1 MEELQRVCQTLLDN
15 ADLDVLLDA
24 QTGEIVLCFLVAG
37 SYEQVIFRCGRYHS
51 FKLIKDPD
59 EAECFFVG
67 ETHVSLL
74 TGSEEIK
81 QGMASEGW
89 TWGETSL
96 PSQLFRIEVQGG
108 IEIRVLCETFN
119 WSLTPA
125 TEEQRSQ
132 NYHPRFAPPKAV
144 E

>member
-24 QTGEIVLCFLVAG
+24 QTGEIVLSFIVAG
-37 SYEQVIFRCGRYHS
+37 SYEQVIFRCGRFHA
-51 FKLIKDPD
+51 FKMTKDPD

-67 ETHVSLL
+67 EAHVSRL

-81 QGMASEGW
+81 QGLASEGW

-96 PSQLFRIEVQGG
+96 PSQLYRIEVNGG
-108 IEIRVLCETFN
+108 IEIRILCETFT

-125 TEEQRSQ
+125 TEEQRPQ
-132 NYHPRFAPPKAV
+132 NYRQRFAPPKAV